1 MLCGFRM
8 PLYCYIMLIRSIEV
22 NNELQLTILVVRE
35 FIRIIIT
42 KIQTIYVDF
51 MKDLLL
57 FL

>member
-1 MLCGFRM
+1 
-8 PLYCYIMLIRSIEV
+8 MLIRSIEV
-22 NNELQLTILVVRE
+22 NNELQLTVLVVRE